1 MVKCKVS
8 STGDG
13 GAKGG
18 KQSVHAFH
26 GAIACGVTRGIFVCF
41 PICWALPKRQAV
53 PGLSTQCRDFLR
65 GE

>member
-8 STGDG
+8 PTGDG

-53 PGLSTQCRDFLR
+53 PGLSTQCGDFLR